1 MLINFTNHPSSLWDA
16 VQTETARK
24 EFGDIVDVTFPVISP
39 DADEEDVGR
48 LADEYVQ
55 KIKETAGDKTFAVH
69 LMGEMTFTF
78 AMLKRFQNM
87 NITCV
92 ASSTERK
99 VVQLDDGEKIAQFKF
114 VRFRRYEW

>member
-16 VQTETARK
+16 VQTEAARK
-24 EFGDIVDVTFPVISP
+24 EFGDIVDVTFPVITP
-39 DADEEDVGR
+39 DADEEEIER

-78 AMLKRFQNM
+78 AMLKRLQNM

-92 ASSTERK
+92 ASTTERNVIEMSQGK
-99 VVQLDDGEKIAQFKF
+99 KEVQFSFVKF
-114 VRFRRYEW
+114 RHYE

>member
-1 MLINFTNHPSSLWDA
+1 
-16 VQTETARK
+16 
-24 EFGDIVDVTFPVISP
+24 
-39 DADEEDVGR
+39 
-48 LADEYVQ
+48 VQ

-92 ASSTERK
+92 ASTTERK
-99 VVQLDDGEKIAQFKF
+99 VVELDDGEKIAQFKF